1 MFNKHVA
8 FNFHIF
14 FLEPKILIDNPSPPL
29 KDYYDEFEFKPI
41 INPPAE
47 FYEFKPVQVQKSLL
61 YLQNISFFAQIFLLL
76 YFCYYFFLQINPFHN
91 DDIVLTAP
99 GYKQDFPSQNVYNDP
114 EILDEDIDVIS
125 APDLSSAYIQSDTP
139 PPIPDYNAVSE

>member
-8 FNFHIF
+8 FNFHII

-61 YLQNISFFAQIFLLL
+61 YLQNISFFGSNFLVIVVFLL
-76 YFCYYFFLQINPFHN
+76 FFLQINPFHN

>member
-47 FYEFKPVQVQKSLL
+47 FYEFKPVQV
-61 YLQNISFFAQIFLLL
+61 
-76 YFCYYFFLQINPFHN
+76 
-91 DDIVLTAP
+91 
-99 GYKQDFPSQNVYNDP
+99 
-114 EILDEDIDVIS
+114 
-125 APDLSSAYIQSDTP
+125 
-139 PPIPDYNAVSE
+139 

>member
-8 FNFHIF
+8 FNFHII

-47 FYEFKPVQVQKSLL
+47 FYEFKPVQVKKSLF
-61 YLQNISFFAQIFLLL
+61 YLQFLLII
-76 YFCYYFFLQINPFHN
+76 FFLLFF
-91 DDIVLTAP
+91 L
-99 GYKQDFPSQNVYNDP
+99 
-114 EILDEDIDVIS
+114 
-125 APDLSSAYIQSDTP
+125 
-139 PPIPDYNAVSE
+139 